1 MSITKERITIGKI
14 PAIIWRKPSE
24 KAYIYVHG
32 KLSRKEDA
40 ERFAELAEEKG
51 FQTISFDLPKH
62 GERINKDYNCNI
74 WNGIADLKEVAEF
87 VFPCRKEVC
96 LFGCGIGP
104 FFSLNAYQGLPFKKV
119 LFLSPI
125 ADMELLIN
133 RMFKWFNVSEA
144 ELKEKGEIPT
154 PIETLSWKYYTYIKN
169 NHYDWNIPTAILYG
183 ELDNLQPI
191 EAMEEFCKKFGAK
204 LTVSEKSEHPFMRR
218 RISQF

>member
-1 MSITKERITIGKI
+1 MSIAKERITIGKI
-14 PAIIWRKPSE
+14 PAVIWGKPSE

-32 KLSRKEDA
+32 KLSRKEEA

-62 GERINKDYNCNI
+62 GERINEDYDCNI
-74 WNGIADLKEVAEF
+74 WNGIADLKAVAEF
-87 VFPCRKEVC
+87 VFPRRKEVC
-96 LFGCGIGP
+96 LFGCSIGA
-104 FFSLNAYQGLPFKKV
+104 FFSLNAYQGLPLKKA

-133 RMFKWFNVSEA
+133 RMFKWFNVSET

-169 NHYDWNIPTAILYG
+169 NPYDWNIPTAVLYG
-183 ELDNLQPI
+183 GLDNLQPV
-191 EAMEEFCKKFGAK
+191 EAMEEFCKKIRSKAHRFGKKRAS
-204 LTVSEKSEHPFMRR
+204 LYGTGG
-218 RISQF
+218 